1 MLLKTYRTSILN
13 EFMPPDF
20 GIKAKYKPS
29 GIAFYKYNA
38 WVSLVKCV
46 GYYATRSTW
55 NTPLATIECNHG
67 PRVGL
72 DMTGNK
78 KEGTAPLLLKHYL
91 WSAHILLHWWERQRT
106 SPQYAETNFVTQIG
120 QTVMGV
126 GRAYYIA
133 QPGESAPLTL
143 ETDQSEELSTLSAK
157 VITEPSTG
165 LRALDAEASKGLSI
179 MLGAGELIGK
189 VRFID
194 GRPDRIC
201 QPIRFYLII
210 MRFLLIV
217 AQVPPQQPL
226 IATGLN
232 HWETSDDFTF
242 SIHATSKETA
252 EEGEF
257 TNGRTIAALVYIAE
271 FMAAE
276 EKQNRFREFEAIFYW
291 DRVPY
296 GKIMFFKGQTPSWG
310 PPLRLAVDPTIWS
323 GAAVA

>member
-1 MLLKTYRTSILN
+1 
-13 EFMPPDF
+13 MPSNF
-20 GIKAKYKPS
+20 GIRAVYKPS

-46 GYYATRSTW
+46 GYYATHSTF
-55 NTPLATIECNHG
+55 NTQLGTIECNQG

-91 WSAHILLHWWERQRT
+91 WSALVLLHWWERQ
-106 SPQYAETNFVTQIG
+106 SAMPQYAETDFVTQIG
-120 QTVMGV
+120 QTRMGA

-133 QPGESAPLTL
+133 QPGDSTPLPPDI
-143 ETDQSEELSTLSAK
+143 EQSEEESSLTAK
-157 VITEPSTG
+157 VIAEPSTG
-165 LRALDAEASKGLSI
+165 LRFLDTEASEAISK

-194 GRPDRIC
+194 GRPNRVC
-201 QPIRFYLII
+201 QPIRFYVTI
-210 MRFLLIV
+210 MKFLLIQ
-217 AQVPPQQPL
+217 AQVAPTRPL

-232 HWETSDDFTF
+232 HWDSDGDFTM

-252 EEGEF
+252 EQGEF
-257 TNGRTIAALVYIAE
+257 TNGRAIAAMLYIAE

-276 EKQNRFREFEAIFYW
+276 EKVNRFREFEAIFYW

-296 GKIMFFKGQTPSWG
+296 GKIMFFKGQMPSWG
-310 PPLRLAVDPTIWS
+310 PLLRLDEDLTLVP
-323 GAAVA
+323 GVAVA